1 MAIKLKRYKVKMNSL
16 ENARE
21 LLQEAYDETCRN
33 LQDIQNQINQLKNST
48 DLTNAEL
55 LLDSKAKYAKAMNDF
70 ILSRTKAIAQKVDI
84 AKLLTDVVK
93 DCNAARNASSEES
106 MENMMNWDALKED
119 MGTSTVDTSTEQP
132 EEEVIGYQLGPTP
145 RKKS

>member
-1 MAIKLKRYKVKMNSL
+1 MALRLKRYKVQMNSL
-16 ENARE
+16 DNARE

-48 DLTNAEL
+48 DLTNPEL
-55 LLDSKAKYAKAMNDF
+55 ILDSKAKYAKAMNDF

-93 DCNAARNASSEES
+93 DCNAAKAASSEEDIS
-106 MENMMNWDALKED
+106 EAMNWDDLKRGFNSMQDPGDEQED
-119 MGTSTVDTSTEQP
+119 VAA
-132 EEEVIGYQLGPTP
+132 YQLGRTP
-145 RKKS
+145 RSK